1 MRSLGRTL
9 PALALAACAS
19 ATDGI
24 VPYADYHVHLLG
36 PFAAPAAR
44 YSQPITAERLIA
56 DLDKAGIKHALVLS
70 EAFWIGGPGGGKVQ
84 RLAPAKDQATA
95 VQLENDWTAK
105 QVARYPDRLL
115 MACGINPLD
124 AWAIAE
130 LERCSRIPVV
140 HAMKLNVGEG
150 GDNIDLH
157 DPAQVSRLRDFF
169 AAANARRMP
178 IVIHLGSRGGFGRPE
193 VRTFLHEIV
202 SAAPDIPVQ
211 IAHLSSGFQS
221 PEALSEF
228 ADARARHDPL
238 ARNLY
243 FDLSVGRFKD
253 IDPALGQ
260 FIADAIRKL
269 GLEHVLY
276 ASDEQPGDQHVP
288 TDVHWKEIGELPLT
302 SQEFRAIADNVAP
315 YMR

>member
-1 MRSLGRTL
+1 MLIIT
-9 PALALAACAS
+9 
-19 ATDGI
+19 
-24 VPYADYHVHLLG
+24 VHLLG
-36 PFAAPAAR
+36 PFRCAAAR
-44 YSQPITAERLIA
+44 IQPA
-56 DLDKAGIKHALVLS
+56 DHRRAAHRRLDKAGIKHALVLS

-84 RLAPAKDQATA
+84 RLGAGEGQATA

-150 GDNIDLH
+150 GDKH
-157 DPAQVSRLRDFF
+157 RSARPAQVSRLRDFF

-193 VRTFLHEIV
+193 VRTFLHEII

-211 IAHLSSGFQS
+211 IAHSEQRL
-221 PEALSEF
+221 PEPDALSEF
-228 ADARARHDPL
+228 ADARARHDPPRAKPVFRSL
-238 ARNLY
+238 RRL
-243 FDLSVGRFKD
+243 VQD
-253 IDPALGQ
+253 IDPHVGQ

-276 ASDEQPGDQHVP
+276 ASGRAAGRPARAGR
-288 TDVHWKEIGELPLT
+288 TSTGRRSGELPLDLAG
-302 SQEFRAIADNVAP
+302 SSGRDRATTVRAGTCGEASTAFGAHADQRALGLALP
-315 YMR
+315 